1 MRALVGLFW
10 LSLTMA
16 TLAQSPPAIPFVEA
30 GSPPTIDGN
39 VTPEEWG
46 AASQATG
53 FIDIVT
59 SAAAPDQTRA
69 WLMSDAE
76 HIYVAFAC
84 SDSAPDTITARERQR
99 GASFDGEDVVAFL
112 IDPYASNRYN
122 NQFEFTVN
130 ALGTQNERLGAGR
143 ATKQEWRG
151 DWVAATQRT
160 AEGWTAEIRIP
171 WRMLDFPSGT
181 DQTMQINFIRLH
193 PRPRVNSA
201 WADLTLAGRVQNLG
215 RWTGVNAPVVSRER
229 NWQGLVYAVP
239 EYDEDAA
246 DSFSLRSGF
255 DLRYRPNPSL
265 TGVLSVNPD
274 FRNIE
279 QAIADISFSRTER
292 SLSDARPF
300 FQEGQENF
308 NLFGGFTF
316 GQLFYSRRIDD
327 FDQGVKFFGT
337 PNERL
342 SFGVLATR
350 EDGNQTDVVAR
361 VSQRIGPLDS
371 VVLFGTN
378 SDGPVRSDSV
388 VGSQLFVERGPWAGT
403 IRLAKRQNG
412 SRSSGAAAVGLDYTV
427 PRFFVVY
434 KADTVDADFR
444 PSLGLINYQGTRRQ
458 YIYSEFSDPTVR
470 GGIHGMFGSVYLD
483 ERRTQN
489 DKPFAK
495 SATFDGSIL
504 TAQDLRLGIS
514 LATSIFQGL
523 PSRSAGVF
531 FTINERNRFARYN
544 GFINGGVIDGDP
556 SRYMSFRAEQR
567 LAPGLDM
574 SLGWQQLD
582 WRGKSEQTQLNM
594 GYEINPY
601 QSLNG
606 RVVWQDGQSNAYLA
620 FRQGGREGLDVY
632 FILGDANADRTRN
645 RAALK
650 LVWAF

>member
-1 MRALVGLFW
+1 MKVAAGILLALMTAGAFAQ
-10 LSLTMA
+10 TPP
-16 TLAQSPPAIPFVEA
+16 TLPFVPPT
-30 GSPPTIDGN
+30 SPPTIDGN
-39 VTPEEWG
+39 LEAGEWPD
-46 AASQATG
+46 ATRVTG

-59 SAAAPDQTRA
+59 SAAAPEQTQA
-69 WLMSDAE
+69 WLTSDAE
-76 HIYVAFAC
+76 FIYVAFAC
-84 SDSAPDTITARERQR
+84 ADSQPDTISARERQR
-99 GASFDGEDVVAFL
+99 GASFDGEDVVSFL
-112 IDPYASNRYN
+112 IDPFASNRYN
-122 NQFEFTVN
+122 NQFEFSVN

-151 DWVAATQRT
+151 DWNAATQRN
-160 AEGWTAEIRIP
+160 EHGWTAEIRIP
-171 WRMLDFPSGT
+171 WRMLDYPAGNN
-181 DQTMQINFIRLH
+181 QEMQINFIRLH
-193 PRPRVNSA
+193 PRLRVNSA

-215 RWTGVNAPVVSRER
+215 RWTGVNAPVTTRER
-229 NWQGLVYAVP
+229 DWQGLIYAVP

-246 DSFSLRSGF
+246 KTFSLRSGF
-255 DLRYRPNPSL
+255 DLRYRPDSRL

-300 FQEGQENF
+300 FQEGQEYF

-327 FDQGVKFFGT
+327 FDQGVKIFGT
-337 PNERL
+337 PNDRL
-342 SFGVLATR
+342 SYGVLATR
-350 EDGNQTDVVAR
+350 EDGNQTDVVTR
-361 VSQRIGPLDS
+361 VAQRIGSLDS
-371 VVLFGTN
+371 LSFFSTL
-378 SDGPVRSDSV
+378 SDGPARTDAV
-388 VGSQLFVERGPWAGT
+388 VGTQYIMERGAWTGT
-403 IRLAKRQNG
+403 VRLARRQNG
-412 SRSSGAAAVGLDYTV
+412 SRTSGAAAVGFDYTV

-458 YIYSEFSDPTVR
+458 YIYSEFSDPTIR
-470 GGIHGMFGSVYLD
+470 GGIHGMFGAVYLD

-514 LATSIFQGL
+514 LATSTFQGL
-523 PSRSAGVF
+523 PSRSAGLF
-531 FTINERNRFARYN
+531 FTVNERNRFSRFN
-544 GFINGGVIDGDP
+544 GFVNGGVIDGDP
-556 SRYMSFRAEQR
+556 SRYSSFRAEQR

-574 SLGWQQLD
+574 ALGWQQLD
-582 WRGKSEQTQLNM
+582 WRGKTEQTQLSL

-606 RVVWQDGQSNAYLA
+606 RVVWQDGESNAYLA